1 MQALE
6 AHPKNLRVLIVDDSD
21 VILTTLKH
29 FFEEYAIE
37 VMTCVDGLEGL
48 QKAVEWKPSLI
59 FLDLMMPN
67 FDGLKMLQV
76 KKVLQEIK
84 DIPVIVISANT
95 DRRNVLAAIEAGADK
110 VLSKPLQKDMV
121 IKFVNEV
128 LGEKLIE
135 QNKVV
140 KLLSDDEKKDMKQQL
155 LKVFFASLAKKKNDM
170 LLALKTR
177 NSRQL
182 KAAMHELKGSGSTVG
197 LPEISAL
204 AADIERR
211 DVFTD
216 TDWMYV
222 ELQYEKLMQLLKKL
236 ELQTKE

>member
-6 AHPKNLRVLIVDDSD
+6 AHPKTLRVLIVDDSD

-37 VMTCVDGLEGL
+37 VLTCVDGLEGL
-48 QKAVEWKPSLI
+48 QKAVEWKPNLI

-110 VLSKPLQKDMV
+110 VLSKPLQKDV
-121 IKFVNEV
+121 IIKYVNEV

-135 QNKVV
+135 QTKVV
-140 KLLSDDEKKDMKQQL
+140 KMLSDDEKKDMQQQL
-155 LKVFFASLAKKKNDM
+155 LLVFFASLAKKKNDM

-177 NSRQL
+177 NARQL
-182 KAAMHELKGSGSTVG
+182 KNAMHELKGSGSTVG
-197 LPEISAL
+197 LPEVSAL
-204 AADIERR
+204 ASDIERR
-211 DVFTD
+211 DIFTE

-236 ELQTKE
+236 EIQTKE

>member
-6 AHPKNLRVLIVDDSD
+6 AHPQNLRVLIVDDSD

-29 FFEEYAIE
+29 FFDEYAIE
-37 VMTCVDGLEGL
+37 VMTCIDGLEGL

-110 VLSKPLQKDMV
+110 VISKPLQKDV
-121 IKFVNEV
+121 IIKYVNEV

-140 KLLSDDEKKDMKQQL
+140 KLLSEDEKKDMQQQL
-155 LKVFFASLAKKKNDM
+155 LQVFFMSLSKKKNEM

-177 NSRQL
+177 NARQL
-182 KAAMHELKGSGSTVG
+182 KTAMHELKGSGSTVG
-197 LPEISAL
+197 LPEVSAL
-204 AADIERR
+204 ASDIERR
-211 DVFTD
+211 DIFTD

-222 ELQYEKLMQLLKKL
+222 ELQYEKLMQLIKKL
-236 ELQTKE
+236 EIQSKE